1 MAYREVRV
9 MDIEQVIRR
18 WTAGEAIRAI
28 ARTTGLDRNTVRR
41 LVRVAEK
48 TGLKAGEGATE
59 EQLQAI
65 RKGIGQPGA
74 SSESS
79 EVEQCLQPHRQR
91 IQSWL
96 KDDRLLLTKVHELL
110 GREGIVSSYAAL
122 YRFARKWCEFGRR
135 SVTVRRQEGAPGEAA
150 EVDFGRLGLF
160 QELGSG
166 RPRVLWAFI
175 MTMNYSRLSCVVPTF
190 TQDLKS
196 VIDCFERAFEF
207 FGGCPRRIVI
217 DNFKAAV
224 ETADRY
230 TPRLNKTFLEY
241 ANHRGFLPD
250 AARPRHPKDKP
261 IVENTVRYARERF
274 WKGETFIDLEDVWR
288 RSQRWCR
295 DVAGRRIHGTTRA
308 VPVEVF
314 EKEERAVLIPWSMPR
329 FDTPQWARC
338 KVHPDHHIRFQ
349 QALYSL
355 PTRWIGCT
363 MDVRGDRSLVRI
375 YNRGELIKT
384 HSRQMPGKHSTDYAD
399 YPDERA
405 PFARRWPDFYRKKA
419 QELGEHAGTF
429 VEKLFEGEFP
439 WARLRQAQ
447 KLLRLAERYGA
458 ERLDHACQ
466 RALRF
471 ELVDVRGV
479 ERILQQALERDPTPE
494 AVHGQSQELPLKF
507 LRPADH
513 FAHSQRSKGDPSC

>member
-1 MAYREVRV
+1 

-28 ARTTGLDRNTVRR
+28 ARATGLDRNTVRR
-41 LVRVAEK
+41 LIRLAGEA
-48 TGLKAGEGATE
+48 GLKVGLGATE
-59 EQLQAI
+59 EQLQ
-65 RKGIGQPGA
+65 RIGRSVGRPGA
-74 SSESS
+74 WSRSSEA
-79 EVEQCLQPHRQR
+79 EQLLKPHQQR
-91 IQSWL
+91 IQTWL
-96 KDDRLLLTKVHELL
+96 NQDGLLLSKIHELL
-110 GREGIVSSYAAL
+110 GREGIVTSYAAL
-122 YRFARKWCEFGRR
+122 YRFARKWCDFGK
-135 SVTVRRQEGAPGEAA
+135 STTTVRRQESAAGEVA

-166 RPRVLWAFI
+166 RPRLLWAFI
-175 MTMNYSRLSCVVPTF
+175 MTMSYSRLSCIVPTF

-241 ANHRGFLPD
+241 ANYRGFLPD

-261 IVENTVRYARERF
+261 IVENAVRYARERF
-274 WKGETFIDLEDVWR
+274 WKGETFIDLDDVWR

-295 DVAGRRIHGTTRA
+295 DIAGRRIHGTTRVA
-308 VPVEVF
+308 PIEMF
-314 EKEERAVLIPWSMPR
+314 EKEERAVLIPLKAPR
-329 FDTPQWARC
+329 FDTPQWVQC

-349 QALYSL
+349 QALYSV
-355 PTRWIGCT
+355 PTRWVGCT

-384 HSRQMPGKHSTDYAD
+384 HPRQVAGKHSTDFND
-399 YPDERA
+399 YPEHRA
-405 PFARRWPDFYRKKA
+405 PFAMRWPDFYRKKGRDM
-419 QELGEHAGTF
+419 GEHVGGF
-429 VEKLFEGEFP
+429 VEKLFQGEFP
-439 WARLRQAQ
+439 WSRLRQAQ

-458 ERLDHACQ
+458 ERVNHACE

-471 ELVDVRGV
+471 ELIEVRGV
-479 ERILQQALERDPTPE
+479 ERILQQALEHDPTPD
-494 AVHGQSQELPLKF
+494 AVHGQSQELPLQF

-513 FAHSQRSKGDPSC
+513 FAHSHKSKGGSSC